1 MSQSE
6 SKKRVHRRDADDP
19 YCGFESDRERR
30 YALLAREFFSFAG
43 KAVLAAALCSAAHA
57 GLASENFARLLGML
71 ARL

>member
-6 SKKRVHRRDADDP
+6 REKPVRRRDADDP

-30 YALLAREFFSFAG
+30 YALFAREFFSFAG
-43 KAVLAAALCSAAHA
+43 KAVLVAALYFGAQG